1 MPFIKKTLSEEIMK
15 RGKLRDKFLKYRTSE
30 NKKSFRY
37 SEIILFH
44 FSDKQTRNAMGILK
58 KRR

>member
-1 MPFIKKTLSEEIMK
+1 MK

-30 NKKSFRY
+30 NKKSFRW

-44 FSDKQTRNAMGILK
+44 FSDKKTVEGSKAFSFGQDSI
-58 KRR
+58 